1 MTRGKMLWLGDDRGQ
16 LLTLDLLL
24 SLVPLVLVLGIS
36 ANAMSGAVTQIQE
49 YSTTYDDQRMLQDAA
64 DTLLK
69 SPGEPPEWDGGTLKP
84 EVMGLV
90 QHYPDGVRYE
100 NKLSPATGKN
110 VVIPEL
116 AWSEIISHTMYHQKF
131 NFLVS
136 PGNESNLY
144 NLTGTTKTYL
154 TISNISAG
162 EIVNEAIGNPPPAN
176 ASQIYQVERVA
187 LHEYVQSGA
196 DNITT
201 IMLYQRAVAPADWTD
216 PDICTDNGV
225 GNYNCTL
232 ENSLKINFTIPNTE
246 FLGDC
251 FNITGNFT
259 PYGPYN
265 GTFNFTVFG
274 VETNGKDMDG
284 SSTCGC
290 TADDDIEID
299 LNDANPVGDV
309 ANIVCK
315 EMEDANVE
323 IINAV
328 KIDRITV
335 TMQAEKCPPD
345 CIPAQTRIFE
355 IWVDIPLTTYD
366 SNFAKLVLQTW
377 K

>member
-1 MTRGKMLWLGDDRGQ
+1 MPHGKILWIGDDRGQ

-49 YSTTYDDQRMLQDAA
+49 YSTAYDDQRMLQDAA

-69 SPGEPPEWDGGTLKP
+69 SPGEPPEWDGTTLKP

-131 NFLVS
+131 NFLIS

-144 NLTGTTKTYL
+144 NLTGTTNTYL
-154 TISNISAG
+154 TIKNISAG
-162 EIVNEAIGNPPPAN
+162 ETVNEAIGNPPPVN

-187 LHEYVQSGA
+187 LHEYVPTDA

-201 IMLYQRAVAPADWTD
+201 IILYQRLVTPADWSD
-216 PDICTDNGV
+216 PDICTDNGG

-232 ENSLKINFTIPNTE
+232 ENTLKINFTIPNTE

-259 PYGPYN
+259 PYGPFN
-265 GTFNFTVFG
+265 GTFTFNASQL
-274 VETNGKDMDG
+274 ETNGEDMDD

-290 TADDDIEID
+290 TSDDNIEID
-299 LNDANPVGDV
+299 LNDGSPVGDV
-309 ANIVCK
+309 ANIVC
-315 EMEDANVE
+315 EEIDDANID
-323 IINAV
+323 IINTV
-328 KIDRITV
+328 QIDSITV
-335 TMQAEKCPPD
+335 DIQAVSCPPD
-345 CIPAQTRIFE
+345 CLPEQSRFFE

-366 SNFAKLVLQTW
+366 SNFANLVLQTW